1 MSQFSLESEAIYI
14 FREVAAEAENP
25 VFLYSV
31 GKDSAVMLHLAR
43 KAFYPANPPF
53 KFLHVDTNWKFK
65 EMIAFRDRMM
75 SNLGYT
81 SRSY

>member
-1 MSQFSLESEAIYI
+1 MHDFSRYFKVNLLRTGKFRKFNKGGNPLARFNLEAEAIHI

-43 KAFYPANPPF
+43 KAFYPA
-53 KFLHVDTNWKFK
+53 KAAL
-65 EMIAFRDRMM
+65 
-75 SNLGYT
+75 
-81 SRSY
+81 